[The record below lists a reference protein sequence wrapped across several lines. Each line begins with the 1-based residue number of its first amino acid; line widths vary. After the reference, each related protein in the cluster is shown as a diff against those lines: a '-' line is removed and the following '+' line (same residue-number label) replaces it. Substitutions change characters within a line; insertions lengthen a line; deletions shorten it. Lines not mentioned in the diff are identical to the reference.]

1 MIRKLIGEEQFD
13 PIEEDD
19 DFLTAENQLERGMR
33 AVSVADNAMETDQ
46 RLTVGEEMEEGE
58 IESSNT

>member
-1 MIRKLIGEEQFD
+1 MEQLD

-19 DFLTAENQLERGMR
+19 DFLIAENQLEREIL
-33 AVSVADNAMETDQ
+33 AISVADNTMETDQ

>member
-1 MIRKLIGEEQFD
+1 MTFW
-13 PIEEDD
+13 
-19 DFLTAENQLERGMR
+19 TAENQLERGIR
-33 AVSVADNAMETDQ
+33 AISVADSAMETDQ